1 MKELKNEDETVDG
14 MDEMEDE
21 DMKGVREGV
30 WNGRGWEGVLLPII
44 VSLNQ
49 FDVCV

>member
-21 DMKGVREGV
+21 DMKGGAGGGLERKRVGGSFTSNHRFIESV
-30 WNGRGWEGVLLPII
+30 
-44 VSLNQ
+44 
-49 FDVCV
+49 